1 MPVNV
6 KKFPS
11 TATFGGTIKSERMS
25 GSPAVAILMMANEE
39 ISSERNFMAKVLEAM
54 EANSSD

>member
-11 TATFGGTIKSERMS
+11 IATFGGAIKSERMS
-25 GSPAVAILMMANEE
+25 GSPAVAIFMMANEE
-39 ISSERNFMAKVLEAM
+39 ISSERGTSWRKF
-54 EANSSD
+54 